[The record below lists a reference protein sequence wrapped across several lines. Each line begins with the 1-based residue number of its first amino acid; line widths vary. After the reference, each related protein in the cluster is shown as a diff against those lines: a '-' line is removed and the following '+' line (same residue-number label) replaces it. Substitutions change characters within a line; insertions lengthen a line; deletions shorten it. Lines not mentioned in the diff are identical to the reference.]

1 MAHHD
6 PVLDQVLTRKQRL
19 IAVAAGREE
28 ADLVLKHTVYLNVF
42 TNELCR
48 GDIALAEGC
57 IAGIGPYQGRES
69 LDLDGGIVL
78 PGFLDAHI
86 HLESTLTSPR
96 QFARAVLPHGTTTVV
111 ADPHEIA
118 NVMGADGIS
127 YLLHASQGLPVDM
140 RFTLPSCVPATPQ
153 DEAGAALGWEDIAP
167 FYNHPQVSGL
177 AEMMNYPGIVAGQR
191 DPLAKVADALARHR
205 RVDGHAPLLGGQ
217 ALNAYTAAGISSDHE
232 CASLPEA
239 LEKLRLGQF
248 ILIRDGT
255 AAKNLEA
262 LVPLLTPPY
271 CERCLFCTDD
281 KHPGDLLEKG
291 HMDYILRRA
300 IALGADPLLAVKAAT
315 YNAARYH
322 QLHDRGAIAPGLRAD
337 LVVVEDLTQ
346 MTVSMVFQQG
356 RLWYDHQGLRPLPQP
371 AVPPDLIRRA
381 HNTIHLQRPLRAA
394 DFPNPPGGGVIGLQE
409 GVLATTDQGRAEGPD
424 LDRDIIK
431 LAVVERHKA
440 TGHIGLGYLQGLGLR
455 EGAIAASV
463 AHDSHNL
470 IVAGVDAA
478 DMAAAANQAAAL
490 GGGMVTVRKGK
501 VLAQVPLPVAG
512 LFSDAP
518 VEEVHRDLEAA
529 KQAAFALGARR
540 TMDPFMAL
548 SFLALPVIPALRL
561 TTRGVLDVTTQTYR

>member
-96 QFARAVLPHGTTTVV
+96 QFARAVRPHGTTTVV

-300 IALGADPLLAVKAAT
+300 
-315 YNAARYH
+315 
-322 QLHDRGAIAPGLRAD
+322 
-337 LVVVEDLTQ
+337 
-346 MTVSMVFQQG
+346 
-356 RLWYDHQGLRPLPQP
+356 
-371 AVPPDLIRRA
+371 